1 MSAVQPQYPQLPQ
14 WIKGVE
20 YFSLTA
26 ALKHFR
32 QEIEKGTGAPIQTIE
47 INAALFL
54 DDVCKFIGLSDERR
68 ADVLGKS
75 AAAFVSSVED
85 EPIAPND
92 IRH

>member
-1 MSAVQPQYPQLPQ
+1 MALVQPDYPQH
-14 WIKGVE
+14 IKGVE

-32 QEIEKGTGAPIQTIE
+32 QQVEQSTGTPVQNIE

-54 DDVCKFIGLSDERR
+54 DDVCRFIGLSDEKRR
-68 ADVLGKS
+68 EVLGRQ
-75 AAAFVSSVED
+75 AAAFVSSM
-85 EPIAPND
+85 EPEPNE